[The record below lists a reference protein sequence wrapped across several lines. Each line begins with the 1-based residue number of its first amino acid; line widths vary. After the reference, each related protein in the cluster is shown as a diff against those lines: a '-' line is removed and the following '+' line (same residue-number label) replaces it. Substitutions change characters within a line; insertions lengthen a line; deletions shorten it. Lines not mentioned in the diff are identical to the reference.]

1 MKNHSLI
8 STTLVILIFALT
20 QVSFSKILAQTTE
33 PSMYVQFDYMK
44 SKSNNYPSIEKDIW
58 KPIHEHRIRNRNLVF
73 WGLYEVTYPSGTK
86 REYDYVTINL
96 YLGIEALEDGMRDV
110 KDWIREVHQNADL
123 IEIEKNTL
131 DARDLVWSETFEILS
146 QAFSPKQIPGQYVMA
161 NRMKVTPGRE
171 PAYEKMEKEIYL
183 PAHKIAAD
191 QGLRINW
198 HFLKRFA
205 PRGTEYGYNYM
216 TLDVY
221 DHLHQM
227 IQPLSEDVWHSA
239 HPGRDLN
246 RFFAEIDVNNMREL
260 TRGEVWKLVTYATRQ

>member
-1 MKNHSLI
+1 M
-8 STTLVILIFALT
+8 
-20 QVSFSKILAQTTE
+20 AQTTE
-33 PSMYVQFDYMK
+33 PSLYVQFDYMK
-44 SKSNNYPSIEKDIW
+44 SKTNNYALIEHDIW
-58 KPIHEHRIRNRNLVF
+58 KPIHEHRITNRDLMF
-73 WGLYEVTYPSGTK
+73 WGLYEVTFPSGSE

-96 YLGIEALEDGMRDV
+96 YSSIEALENGMGDLE
-110 KDWIREVHQNADL
+110 DWVRLAHPGTEL

-131 DARDLVWSETFEILS
+131 SARDLVWSETFEVLS
-146 QAFSPKQIPGQYVMA
+146 QAFPPKPVPGKYVMA

-171 PAYEKMEKEIYL
+171 LAYEKMEKEIYL

-191 QGLRINW
+191 NGLRTNW
-198 HFLKRFA
+198 HLLKRFA

-221 DHLHQM
+221 EHLSQM
-227 IQPLSEDVWHSA
+227 VNALPEEVWHSA

-260 TRGEVWKLVTYATRQ
+260 TRGEVWKIIYSATRP